1 MRKIDTLGRDLK
13 LLNSSNWSK
22 GDQIKNYKFNRLS
35 GAKNFSVDTHLIL
48 LLLKGLLTEV
58 LVYIC
63 LCDVGT
69 KLEIDK

>member
-1 MRKIDTLGRDLK
+1 MREIDTLGRDLK

-58 LVYIC
+58 LSVYMYM
-63 LCDVGT
+63 
-69 KLEIDK
+69 